1 MKALVKV
8 TKGDGNVEFRDVE
21 PPKIQSDEVLV
32 EVKAAGICGTDL
44 HILHDK
50 SHYVPPVTLGH
61 EYAGVVIE
69 TGKDVKDFDIGDK
82 VTSPAT
88 INCGTCHF
96 CRIGATNRCIDPNKR
111 ILGVARANGAFAR
124 YMAVPAK
131 IVHKLPKNIPFEE
144 AALAEPAA
152 CAVHATEMIHINMGN
167 TVVILG
173 PGPMGLLILQ
183 LAKLAGATQTIVT
196 GVTVDQDRMKIAKDL
211 GADLTINVEE
221 NDLIAIMK
229 KLTSDLGA
237 DVVFECSGAPVAQRQ
252 AFDIVRRRGKIGLV
266 GLTGRE
272 INISLDK
279 IVEGELEVKGSWGT
293 LWTSW
298 KLAIKLIS
306 LRKLQVRPLIS
317 ATLPLER
324 WEKGFQLMESKEA
337 IKVLLSP

>member
-1 MKALVKV
+1 MKVLRKTA
-8 TKGDGNVEFRDVE
+8 KGEGNVEFKDLE
-21 PPKIQSDEVLV
+21 PPKIKSDELLV

-61 EYAGVVIE
+61 EYSGVVVE
-69 TGKDVKDFDIGDK
+69 AGSDVKDFEVGDT

-88 INCGTCHF
+88 INCGICHF
-96 CRIGATNRCIDPNKR
+96 CRIGFTNRCIDPNKR

-131 IVHKLPKNIPFEE
+131 IAHKLPKDIPFEE
-144 AALAEPAA
+144 AALAEPVA
-152 CAVHATEMIHINMGN
+152 CAVHATEMVKVNMGD

-183 LAKLAGATQTIVT
+183 LARLAGATQTIVT
-196 GVTVDQDRMKIAKDL
+196 GIAADHDRLKIAKEL
-211 GADLTINVEE
+211 GADHIINVEQE
-221 NDLIAIMK
+221 NPIPIIK
-229 KLTSDLGA
+229 EITNDLGA
-237 DVVFECSGAPVAQRQ
+237 DVVFECSGAPAAQKQ

-279 IVEGELEVKGSWGT
+279 IVEGELEVSGSWGT

-306 LRKLQVRPLIS
+306 LKKLQVKPLIS
-317 ATLPLER
+317 ATLSLEQ

-337 IKVLLSP
+337 IKVLLIP

>member
-1 MKALVKV
+1 MKALVKTV
-8 TKGDGNVEFRDVE
+8 KKEGNVELKDVE
-21 PPKIQSDEVLV
+21 YPKINSDELLV

-44 HILHDK
+44 HIFHNK

-61 EYAGVVIE
+61 EYSGIVIE
-69 TGKDVKDFDIGDK
+69 IGDAVRDFEIGDI

-88 INCGTCHF
+88 INCGICHF

-111 ILGVARANGAFAR
+111 ILGVARANGAFAK

-131 IVHKLPKNIPFEE
+131 IAHKLPKEIPFEE

-152 CAVHATEMIHINMGN
+152 CAVHATEIIPVNMGDS
-167 TVVILG
+167 VVILG

-183 LAKLAGATQTIVT
+183 LAELAGASQTIVT
-196 GVTVDQDRMKIAKDL
+196 GITADQDRLKIAKTL
-211 GADLTINVEE
+211 GADVTINVEE
-221 NDLIAIMK
+221 ENPVGMIK
-229 KLTSDLGA
+229 RLTDGLGA
-237 DVVFECSGAPVAQRQ
+237 DIIFECSGAPAAQKQ

-272 INISLDK
+272 INVSLDK
-279 IVEGELEVKGSWGT
+279 IVEGEIEVKGSWGT

-306 LRKLQVRPLIS
+306 LKRLQVRPLIS
-317 ATLPLER
+317 ATLPLDQ
-324 WEKGFQLMESKEA
+324 WEKGFQLMENKEV
-337 IKVLLSP
+337 IKVLLIP

>member
-1 MKALVKV
+1 MKALVKTV
-8 TKGDGNVEFRDVE
+8 KEEGNVELKDVE
-21 PPKIQSDEVLV
+21 YPKIKSDELLV

-44 HILHDK
+44 HIFHNK

-61 EYAGVVIE
+61 EYSGIVIE
-69 TGKDVKDFDIGDK
+69 IGDAVRDFEIGDI

-88 INCGTCHF
+88 INCGICHF

-111 ILGVARANGAFAR
+111 ILGVARANGAFAK

-131 IVHKLPKNIPFEE
+131 IAHKLPKEIPFEE

-152 CAVHATEMIHINMGN
+152 CAVHATEIIPVNMGDS
-167 TVVILG
+167 VVILG

-183 LAKLAGATQTIVT
+183 LAELAGASQTIVT
-196 GVTVDQDRMKIAKDL
+196 GITADQDRLKIAKTL
-211 GADLTINVEE
+211 GADVTINVEE
-221 NDLIAIMK
+221 ENPVGMIK
-229 KLTSDLGA
+229 RLTDGLGA
-237 DVVFECSGAPVAQRQ
+237 DIIFECSGAPAAQKQ

-272 INISLDK
+272 INVSLDK
-279 IVEGELEVKGSWGT
+279 IVEGEIEVKGSWGT

-306 LRKLQVRPLIS
+306 LKRLQVRPLIS
-317 ATLPLER
+317 ATLPLDQ
-324 WEKGFQLMESKEA
+324 WEKGFQLMENKEV
-337 IKVLLSP
+337 IKVLLIP

>member
-1 MKALVKV
+1 MKVLVK
-8 TKGDGNVEFRDVE
+8 TAKGEGNVEFKEIE
-21 PPKIQSDEVLV
+21 PPKIKSDELLV

-61 EYAGVVIE
+61 EYAGVVVE
-69 TGKDVKDFDIGDK
+69 TGSDVTDFNAGDK

-88 INCGTCHF
+88 INCDICHF
-96 CRIGATNRCIDPNKR
+96 CQIGVTNRCIDPNKR
-111 ILGVARANGAFAR
+111 ILGVARADGAFAKFI
-124 YMAVPAK
+124 AVPAK
-131 IVHKLPKNIPFEE
+131 IAHKLPKEIPFEE

-152 CAVHATEMIHINMGN
+152 CAVHATEMIPVNKGD

-183 LAKLAGATQTIVT
+183 LAKLAGASQTIVT
-196 GVTVDQDRMKIAKDL
+196 GITADQDRMKIAKEL
-211 GADLTINVEE
+211 GADHTINVEQE
-221 NDLIAIMK
+221 DPVSIIKEITNE
-229 KLTSDLGA
+229 LGA
-237 DVVFECSGAPVAQRQ
+237 DVVFECSGAPQAQKQ

-306 LRKLQVRPLIS
+306 LKKLKVKPLIS
-317 ATLPLER
+317 ATLPLEQ
-324 WEKGFQLMESKEA
+324 WEKGFQLMESKDA
-337 IKVLLSP
+337 IKVLLIP

>member
-1 MKALVKV
+1 MKVLMKTA
-8 TKGDGNVEFRDVE
+8 KGEGNVEFKDVE
-21 PPKIQSDEVLV
+21 SPEINSDEILV
-32 EVKAAGICGTDL
+32 EIKAAGICGTDL

-50 SHYVPPVTLGH
+50 SHYIPPVTLGH
-61 EYAGVVIE
+61 EYSGVVIE
-69 TGKDVKDFDIGDK
+69 IGDEVKDFEIGDK

-88 INCGTCHF
+88 INCGICHF

-131 IVHKLPKNIPFEE
+131 IVHKLPEDIPFEE

-152 CAVHATEMIHINMGN
+152 CAVHATEMISVNMGDS
-167 TVVILG
+167 VVILG

-196 GVTVDQDRMKIAKDL
+196 GITADLDRMKIAKNL
-211 GADLTINVEE
+211 GADQTINVEE
-221 NDLIAIMK
+221 ENPVTTIK
-229 KLTSDLGA
+229 KLTDGLGA
-237 DVVFECSGAPVAQRQ
+237 DIVFECSGAPPAQKQ

-306 LRKLQVRPLIS
+306 LKKLQVRPLIS
-317 ATLPLER
+317 ATLPLEQ

-337 IKVLLSP
+337 IKVLLIP

>member
-1 MKALVKV
+1 MKVLMKTA
-8 TKGDGNVEFRDVE
+8 KGEGNVEFKDVE
-21 PPKIQSDEVLV
+21 PPKINSDEMLV
-32 EVKAAGICGTDL
+32 EIKAAGICGTDL

-50 SHYVPPVTLGH
+50 SYYIPPVTLGH
-61 EYAGVVIE
+61 EYSGIVIE
-69 TGKDVKDFDIGDK
+69 IGDDVKDFEIGDK

-88 INCGTCHF
+88 INCGICHF
-96 CRIGATNRCIDPNKR
+96 CRIGATNRCIDQNKR
-111 ILGVARANGAFAR
+111 ILGVARANGAFAS

-131 IVHKLPKNIPFEE
+131 IAHKLPKDIPFEE

-152 CAVHATEMIHINMGN
+152 CAVHATEVVPVNMGD
-167 TVVILG
+167 TVAILG

-183 LAKLAGATQTIVT
+183 LAKLSGAAQTIVT
-196 GVTVDQDRMKIAKDL
+196 GITADQDRMKIAKEL
-211 GADLTINVEE
+211 GADLTINIDEE
-221 NDLIAIMK
+221 NPVTTIK
-229 KLTSDLGA
+229 KLTDGLGA
-237 DVVFECSGAPVAQRQ
+237 DIVFDCSGAPPAQKQ
-252 AFDIVRRRGKIGLV
+252 AFDIVRRRGNIVLV

-306 LRKLQVRPLIS
+306 LNKLQVRPLIS
-317 ATLPLER
+317 ATLPLEQ

-337 IKVLLSP
+337 IKVLLMP

>member
-1 MKALVKV
+1 MKALVK
-8 TKGDGNVEFRDVE
+8 TAKGEGNVEFKDVE
-21 PPKIQSDEVLV
+21 PPQIKPDEIFV

-61 EYAGVVIE
+61 EYSGVIIE
-69 TGKDVKDFDIGDK
+69 IGNEVKDFEIGDK

-88 INCGTCHF
+88 INCGICHF

-111 ILGVARANGAFAR
+111 VLGVARADGAFTR
-124 YMAVPAK
+124 YITLPAK
-131 IVHKLPKNIPFEE
+131 IAHKLPKDIPFEE

-152 CAVHATEMIHINMGN
+152 CAVHATEMVPVNIGN
-167 TVVILG
+167 SVAILG
-173 PGPMGLLILQ
+173 PGTMGLLILQ

-196 GVTVDQDRMKIAKDL
+196 GITADQERLKIAKEL

-221 NDLIAIMK
+221 EDPIKTIK
-229 KLTSDLGA
+229 ELTNDLGA
-237 DVVFECSGAPVAQRQ
+237 DIVFECSGASAAQKQ

-272 INISLDK
+272 ININLDK

-306 LRKLQVRPLIS
+306 LGRLQVRPLIS
-317 ATLPLER
+317 ETLPLEQ
-324 WEKGFQLMESKEA
+324 WERGFQLMESKEA
-337 IKVLLSP
+337 IKVLLVP

>member
-1 MKALVKV
+1 MKAL
-8 TKGDGNVEFRDVE
+8 TKIERGKDNIELKDIE
-21 PPKIQSDEVLV
+21 IPKIQSDELLI

-44 HILHDK
+44 HILHDE
-50 SHYVPPVTLGH
+50 SYYIPPVTLGH
-61 EYAGVVIE
+61 EYSGIAIE
-69 TGKDVKDFDIGDK
+69 IGDEVKDFEIGDK

-88 INCGTCHF
+88 INCGICHF

-124 YMAVPAK
+124 YIAVPAK
-131 IVHKLPKNIPFEE
+131 IAHKLPEEIPFEE

-152 CAVHATEMIHINMGN
+152 CAVHAIEMIPVDMGD
-167 TVVILG
+167 TVAILG
-173 PGPMGLLILQ
+173 PGPMGMLILQ
-183 LAKLAGATQTIVT
+183 LAKIAGAAQTIVT
-196 GVTVDQDRMKIAKDL
+196 GITADQDRMKIAKDL

-221 NDLIAIMK
+221 ENPVTTIK
-229 KLTSDLGA
+229 RLTDDLGA
-237 DVVFECSGAPVAQRQ
+237 DIVFECSGAPPAQKQ
-252 AFDIVRRRGKIGLV
+252 AFDIIRRRGTIGLV

-298 KLAIKLIS
+298 KLAINLIS
-306 LRKLQVRPLIS
+306 LEKLQVRPLIS
-317 ATLPLER
+317 AILPLEQ

-337 IKVLLSP
+337 IKVLLIP